1 MSAKDTPK
9 TNIEKNI
16 KALQAFMKK
25 EGLDY
30 FYISSFDPYLN
41 EYVPMVNCHRFY
53 VSNFSGSVAETL
65 VPAEGK
71 VRLYVD
77 GRYHEQADLE
87 ADAKL
92 VEVVKC
98 DLGLHSVLLG
108 DIQKFKPKK
117 LGLEADRVSLGFLR
131 TLEKNTNIQSYLKNE
146 LEQIIEFGK
155 LPPLKPI
162 QFVEKKYRGAD
173 TAEKLQTV
181 LGENKDQAYFLT
193 GLDGIAW
200 ITNCRGYHLPYQS
213 FFLSRALMCRDK
225 VYVFIDRDCPVDS
238 NAKNLKDVEFI
249 NLDYKDFSSKLTE
262 LKNKLNLK
270 TVILSPSLIN
280 AGDYLILKNVFS
292 ENVLKEVDGG
302 LVPYHSIKTP
312 EEIKE
317 IERSFALS
325 DQAITKTIRWVRD
338 SLNSGKSVSEIDF
351 YNQTNDFY
359 KGVGAKDL
367 SFNTISA
374 IGANSSIVHFGSPS
388 ENIKATDNDLMLLDS
403 GAYYEGGFATDTT
416 RAFFSNPKKGKPNP
430 KQIEIYTL
438 VLKGLIQ
445 ALTAVV
451 PEGTLGVVIDG
462 LARDPLL
469 RKGYNYAHGTGHG
482 VGINVH
488 EDGARFN
495 SRSTLPIKPGQLVS
509 IEPGIYLPGFGGV
522 RLENII
528 LVEAHPQYKGM
539 VKFRSVVYVGFDETL
554 IDRSIMTKDEVTY
567 LDWYQ
572 AECVKRNTTI

>member
-1 MSAKDTPK
+1 MSQKLQ
-9 TNIEKNI
+9 TNVEKNI
-16 KALQAFMKK
+16 KALQSFMKVQ
-25 EGLDY
+25 GLDY

-53 VSNFSGSVAETL
+53 VSAFTGSVAETL

-71 VRLYVD
+71 VKLYVD
-77 GRYHEQADLE
+77 GRYHEQADME
-87 ADAKL
+87 ADAKF

-98 DLGLHSVLLG
+98 GLGLHESLLT
-108 DIQKFKPKK
+108 DIKKLSPKK

-131 TLEKNTNIQSYLKNE
+131 VLQKQTNVQSYLKNE
-146 LEQIIEFGK
+146 LEQVIEFGK

-162 QFVEKKYRGAD
+162 EFVEKKYRGAD
-173 TAEKLQTV
+173 TADKLQTV
-181 LGENKDQAYFLT
+181 FKEQKDQAYFLT

-200 ITNCRGYHLPYQS
+200 ITNCRGYHLPFQS
-213 FFLSRALMCRDK
+213 FFLARALMTRDK
-225 VYVFIDRDCPVDS
+225 VFVFIDRDCPLTAS
-238 NAKNLKDVEFI
+238 AKNLTDVEFI
-249 NLDYKDFSSKLTE
+249 NLEYKDFPQKLKE
-262 LKNKLNLK
+262 LQLKLNLK
-270 TVILSPSLIN
+270 EIIFSPGLIN
-280 AGDYLILKNVFS
+280 AGDYLILKDVFTDKL
-292 ENVLKEVDGG
+292 LKEVEGG

-312 EEIKE
+312 AEVTE

-351 YNQTNDFY
+351 YNQANDFY

-388 ENIKATDNDLMLLDS
+388 EKIKATDSDLMLLDS

-416 RAFFSNPKKGKPNP
+416 RAFFSNPQKGKPNP

-445 ALTAVV
+445 AMTAIV

-462 LARDPLL
+462 LARDPIL

-528 LVEAHPQYKGM
+528 LVEAHPEFQGM
-539 VKFRSVVYVGFDETL
+539 VKFRSVVYVGFDNTL
-554 IDRSIMTKDEVTY
+554 IDRTILTKDETTY
-567 LDWYQ
+567 LDWYHG
-572 AECVKRNTTI
+572 ECAKRGTTI